1 MEIAA
6 TAVEKTTARVRDIV
20 VVPQLPEMNLRR
32 SKPVYAANF
41 RAAEVRQ
48 SILNANGRLSPA
60 AKDSLTKREART
72 SAQFE
77 RRFTSR
83 TAPRA
88 ALVVSA
94 A

>member
-1 MEIAA
+1 M
-6 TAVEKTTARVRDIV
+6 
-20 VVPQLPEMNLRR
+20 VVPQLPEMDLDP
-32 SKPVYAANF
+32 KVGAVYAAKPE
-41 RAAEVRQ
+41 AAELRRG
-48 SILNANGRLSPA
+48 ILNANGRLAPA
-60 AKDSLTKREART
+60 AKDSLTMRDVTAALAITSPAKR
-72 SAQFE
+72 AQFE